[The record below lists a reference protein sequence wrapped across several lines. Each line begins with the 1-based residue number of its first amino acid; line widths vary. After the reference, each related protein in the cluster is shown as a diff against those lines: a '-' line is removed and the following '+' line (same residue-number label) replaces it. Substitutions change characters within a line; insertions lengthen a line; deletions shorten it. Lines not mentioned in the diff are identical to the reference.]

1 MGELK
6 KSFILYS
13 DLIHTLEKMPDDK
26 AGLLFKHI
34 LKYVNGE
41 EPTTD
46 DLIVELTFEPIK
58 QQLKRDLKA
67 WNEEV
72 QNKSNGGK
80 IGNLKRWHSD
90 IYKQFIDKKIT
101 LEQALKIAD
110 NRIASHTDSN
120 QSDTNRYQ
128 SLPIASIAVNDND
141 NVNDTVNDTVNV
153 TVNVNDTDN
162 KINNIIKEYNALD
175 FKNQMLLC
183 GFEKDLVIDF
193 LKNRKL
199 KRLANTKTACDNIIL
214 EIEKTKKDK
223 NYILKKI
230 VEKGWGAFK
239 STWKLDE
246 NTHPVTSPPKIIM
259 PQINEF

>member
-128 SLPIASIAVNDND
+128 SLLSLLMIMIM
-141 NVNDTVNDTVNV
+141 
-153 TVNVNDTDN
+153 
-162 KINNIIKEYNALD
+162 IMILL
-175 FKNQMLLC
+175 MLL
-183 GFEKDLVIDF
+183 LMLMILIIRLIIL
-193 LKNRKL
+193 LKNITHLIL
-199 KRLANTKTACDNIIL
+199 KIKCF
-214 EIEKTKKDK
+214 
-223 NYILKKI
+223 YVVLKKI
-230 VEKGWGAFK
+230 
-239 STWKLDE
+239 
-246 NTHPVTSPPKIIM
+246 
-259 PQINEF
+259 